1 VIAGMSWADFLAI
14 ERRRA
19 RWRAV
24 GGALAFLALAAVLGL
39 VLGALSAGYGLEGGI

>member
-1 VIAGMSWADFLAI
+1 MIPGMSWADFLVI

-24 GGALAFLALAAVLGL
+24 GGAVAFLALSAVLGL
-39 VLGALSAGYGLEGGI
+39 VLGALSAGYGL

>member
-24 GGALAFLALAAVLGL
+24 GGVAAVLALSVVLGL
-39 VLGALSAGYGLEGGI
+39 VLGALSVGYGLEGGI